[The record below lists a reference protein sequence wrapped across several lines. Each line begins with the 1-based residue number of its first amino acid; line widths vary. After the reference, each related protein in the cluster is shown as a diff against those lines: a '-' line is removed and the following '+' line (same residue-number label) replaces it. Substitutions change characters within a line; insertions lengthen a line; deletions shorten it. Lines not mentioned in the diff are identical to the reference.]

1 MSIDGTVHSDTYK
14 ITVNYPGQTRQFVGF
29 LYPLT
34 WEFDE
39 RQCLYV
45 RNGQGGPIDEL
56 DDPNNP
62 VLQGEYTDY
71 IVDDLFSMDFALAHF
86 DTSRCPYP
94 VPPTAPPWITHA

>member
-39 RQCLYV
+39 RPCLYV
-45 RNGQGGPIDEL
+45 GNGQGGPIDEVA
-56 DDPNNP
+56 DPNDP

-71 IVDDLFSMDFALAHF
+71 IVDSLFSTDFAFGHF
-86 DTSRCPYP
+86 ETSRCP
-94 VPPTAPPWITHA
+94 PPTTPPTDTSS